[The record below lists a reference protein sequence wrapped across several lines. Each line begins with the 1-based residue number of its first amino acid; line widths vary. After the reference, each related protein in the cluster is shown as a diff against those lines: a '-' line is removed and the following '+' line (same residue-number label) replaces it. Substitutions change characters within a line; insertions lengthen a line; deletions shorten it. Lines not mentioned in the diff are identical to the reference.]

1 MVAVR
6 GRHDREAWMVTP
18 YEEEIERWRR
28 ARIGRL
34 TAPDGWLSLA
44 GLWWLRQGSNS
55 VGSDPARDVAL
66 PSGSGVSPDA
76 GVIEV
81 EGMRATLHALPGSGL
96 THEGEPVTTLE
107 LRPGSPDTATVVR
120 SGSTSFHLIRRE
132 DELAARV
139 RDQDRVRQAGFAGIE
154 HFPVDPAWRIEAVLE
169 PPSEPREV
177 VMAATAGPGE
187 RYLVAGSAVFR
198 APGADEQLM
207 LTAFD
212 EDPDSDLFFVFGDLT
227 NADRT
232 YQGGRFMYMPRPSP
246 DGRMVLDFNQSYN
259 PPCVFTPFAACP
271 MPLPENRL
279 PIRVEAGEL
288 RYAAGSTEGS
298 NAPNA
303 PA

>member
-1 MVAVR
+1 
-6 GRHDREAWMVTP
+6 MVTP
-18 YEEEIERWRR
+18 YEEEIEGWRR
-28 ARIGRL
+28 ARTARL

-66 PSGSGVSPDA
+66 PPGSGVPADA
-76 GVIEV
+76 GTIEV
-81 EGMRATLHALPGSGL
+81 DGERAILHAVARSGL
-96 THEGEPVTTLE
+96 TQDGDPVAALE

-120 SGSTSFHLIRRE
+120 SGSVSFHLISRE
-132 DELAARV
+132 GELAVRV
-139 RDQDRVRQAGFAGIE
+139 RDPDRVERARFAGIGYY
-154 HFPVDPAWRIEAVLE
+154 PVDPAWRIEAVLDPPPE
-169 PPSEPREV
+169 PKEV

-187 RYLVAGSAVFR
+187 RYVVAGSVVFR
-198 APGADEQLM
+198 APGGDAELR
-207 LTAFD
+207 LTALD

-232 YQGGRFMYMPRPSP
+232 YQGGRFMYLARPSA
-246 DGRMVLDFNQSYN
+246 DGRMVLDFNRAYN

>member
-1 MVAVR
+1 
-6 GRHDREAWMVTP
+6 MVTP

-28 ARIGRL
+28 ARIARL

-66 PSGSGVSPDA
+66 PPSSGVPSDA
-76 GVIEV
+76 GTIEV
-81 EGMRATLHALPGSGL
+81 DGTRATLHAVPESGL
-96 THEGEPVTTLE
+96 THHGEPVTTLE
-107 LRPGSPDTATVVR
+107 LLPGTPDTATAVR
-120 SGSTSFHLIRRE
+120 SGSVSFHLIRRD
-132 DELAARV
+132 DELAVRV
-139 RDQDRVRQAGFAGIE
+139 RDPDRVEEAGFAGIE
-154 HFPVDPAWRIEAVLE
+154 HFPVDPAWRIEAVLVPPPE
-169 PPSEPREV
+169 PQEV
-177 VMAATAGPGE
+177 VMTATSGPGE

-198 APGADEQLM
+198 AAGAGDELR

-227 NADRT
+227 NTDRT
-232 YQGGRFMYMPRPSP
+232 YQGGRFMYMPRPGP
-246 DGRMVLDFNQSYN
+246 DGRMVLDFNQAYN

-279 PIRVEAGEL
+279 QIRVEAGEL
-288 RYAAGSTEGS
+288 RYPAGSTGGA